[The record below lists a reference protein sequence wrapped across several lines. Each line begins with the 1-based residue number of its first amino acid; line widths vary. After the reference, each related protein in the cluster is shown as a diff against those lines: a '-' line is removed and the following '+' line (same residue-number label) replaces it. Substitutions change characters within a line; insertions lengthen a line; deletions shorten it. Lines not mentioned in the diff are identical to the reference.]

1 MAAIQEQHVI
11 IITGTKRSGTSMWM
25 QILKE
30 AGFTIMGE
38 AFPKNW
44 KNTIQDANP
53 HGFYESPLRSG
64 IYYATNPD
72 PRTGEYLNP
81 QQTRDVAIK
90 VFIPGLCRS
99 DLAFTKQV
107 VGSVRHWREYASS
120 IDRLHKM
127 EDTAFHEQ
135 SEKRGMAFF
144 PFPKL
149 DPVLEWW
156 LENFALIRDVVTRQ
170 YPAHLVTYQ
179 NVVEDPE
186 QYLPPILRWLGA
198 ENVEAGVAAVSPE
211 TRTQKREQIERS
223 HPHEDVF
230 DEFYEI
236 IHNGDKMTN
245 AFLEK
250 LNVTHQKLIPA
261 IEADVRRVTE
271 ARFKQAKKSARRR
284 RDALHPD
291 TMESLIHTP
300 DTRVRDLE
308 ALDSNTEDAGGEGA
322 SGED

>member
-1 MAAIQEQHVI
+1 MI

-25 QILKE
+25 QILKG

-44 KNTIQDANP
+44 KNTIHDANP
-53 HGFYESPLRSG
+53 HGFYESPLRTG

-72 PRTGEYLNP
+72 PRTGQYLNP
-81 QQTRDVAIK
+81 QKTRDVAIK
-90 VFIPGLCRS
+90 VFIPGLCRT
-99 DLAFTKQV
+99 DLAFAKQV

-120 IDRLHKM
+120 IERLHKM
-127 EDTAFHEQ
+127 EDEAFHEQ
-135 SEKRGMAFF
+135 SAKRGMAFF

-179 NVVEDPE
+179 RILEEPE
-186 QYLPPILRWLGA
+186 EALPPILRWLGA
-198 ENVEAGVAAVSPE
+198 PDVEGGVAAVSPE
-211 TRTQKREQIERS
+211 TRTQKREQIERT

-230 DEFYEI
+230 DEFHEI
-236 IHNGDKMTN
+236 IHSGETMTN

-250 LNVTHQKLIPA
+250 LNATHQELIPL
-261 IEADVRRVTE
+261 IEADVKRVVD
-271 ARFKQAKKSARRR
+271 ARAKMARQQARRR

-300 DTRVRDLE
+300 DTRVSDLV
-308 ALDSNTEDAGGEGA
+308 GREGA
-322 SGED
+322 GEASAGESSE